1 VLRIAYQ
8 FGHRKKCEAGTTGE
22 IVIYNWAIENFT
34 EIINLPSLLK
44 YMYKWGLLV
53 AVVALIPFSSGYIRS

>member
-1 VLRIAYQ
+1 VRGRNA
-8 FGHRKKCEAGTTGE
+8 TTGE
-22 IVIYNWAIENFT
+22 IVIYNWAIEIFT